1 MRDCLHDYSP
11 FCRDTAA
18 LQQSAVC
25 QYSAARES
33 DLRHGSTELAILD
46 IYENHVRNHL
56 GKMGLQFL
64 GDVALLFFTVFNRG
78 RQLFT
83 PHDHRW
89 SWVSARRRGTRC
101 KICAADSGLADTRRR
116 QSPRRRALCLH
127 MRRRAEVAGIKQRM
141 VWRARTSRPGDGAPC
156 TQHGKHTCK
165 ISTHLS
171 SDFPDNVTDTGTG
184 WQ

>member
-1 MRDCLHDYSP
+1 
-11 FCRDTAA
+11 
-18 LQQSAVC
+18 
-25 QYSAARES
+25 
-33 DLRHGSTELAILD
+33 
-46 IYENHVRNHL
+46 
-56 GKMGLQFL
+56 MGLQFL
-64 GDVALLFFTVFNRG
+64 GDVALLFCTVFNRD

-89 SWVSARRRGTRC
+89 SGVSARRRGTRC
-101 KICAADSGLADTRRR
+101 KICAADSGPADTRRR

-184 WQ
+184 WQYDLSTISQYTRS

>member
-64 GDVALLFFTVFNRG
+64 GDVALLFL
-78 RQLFT
+78 LFLT
-83 PHDHRW
+83 EADSCLPRMITGGQG
-89 SWVSARRRGTRC
+89 VSARRRGTRC